1 MSAINNIMQVSENA
15 PVVRSKNSQPIASSS
30 IQTPMR
36 NRRKL
41 GDSSNVLNTPLSN
54 KTLLGKLGSK
64 TPGFFAE
71 KPTVKQGRSL
81 SSPQAPSFDSCV
93 EETFLETHLKRDNH
107 HLDFLQSRISI
118 DGGRPEPIMEEL
130 NEEKPPNED
139 LLNVSMEPNVNVSFL
154 ADSFSI
160 DDVFDSV
167 MCEQP
172 ADFDEDLLE
181 PEIETFG
188 KADNPH
194 EAFVNSWFD
203 VDFGKGELDLQP
215 LPPSPV
221 GTQAYVSFLDDPSL
235 ISEGSFETA
244 ENEKDDVFFEN
255 SHDELRWNAM
265 SDLEKRLLS
274 VDIDE
279 LLNL

>member
-1 MSAINNIMQVSENA
+1 MSAINNLVQVSENA

-54 KTLLGKLGSK
+54 KTQLGKLGSK

-71 KPTVKQGRSL
+71 KPPAVKSGRSH
-81 SSPQAPSFDSCV
+81 SSSQAPSFDSCF
-93 EETFLETHLKRDNH
+93 EKELHLKRDNH

-130 NEEKPPNED
+130 NEEKPPMED

-154 ADSFSI
+154 ADSFSL

-172 ADFDEDLLE
+172 ADFDEDFLE

-221 GTQAYVSFLDDPSL
+221 GTQTYVSFLDDPSL
-235 ISEGSFETA
+235 NSEGLFETA
-244 ENEKDDVFFEN
+244 DNEKDDVFFEN
-255 SHDELRWNAM
+255 CHDELRWNAM